1 MSIEFGSICDFITA
15 MAAAFGVG
23 FSLIT
28 WRRNTK
34 FEKAKSIKDFFR
46 EMYEAPDT
54 VEVFRKIDYDKKWYG
69 RKFHDSEFEGKVDKV
84 FIRFTYFIDLLNE
97 GCVDIKKSNWINY
110 EIHRILS
117 NHDTQ
122 AYLFNLRNFANSRKL
137 PFPYK
142 SLVDYG
148 KHIGILDETFFNVEL
163 GEKKYVKILNW

>member
-1 MSIEFGSICDFITA
+1 MCIEFGSICDFATAITA
-15 MAAAFGVG
+15 VLGVG
-23 FSLIT
+23 ISLST
-28 WRRNTK
+28 WKRNAK
-34 FEKAKSIKDFFR
+34 LEKANAIKNFFR
-46 EMYEAPDT
+46 EIHESSDT
-54 VEVFRKIDYDKKWYG
+54 AEVFRKIDYGRKWYG
-69 RKFHDSEFEGKVDKV
+69 ENFHNSEFEEMVDKAL
-84 FIRFTYFIDLLNE
+84 IRFTYFIELLND

-148 KHIGILDETFFNVEL
+148 KQIGILDETFFNVEL